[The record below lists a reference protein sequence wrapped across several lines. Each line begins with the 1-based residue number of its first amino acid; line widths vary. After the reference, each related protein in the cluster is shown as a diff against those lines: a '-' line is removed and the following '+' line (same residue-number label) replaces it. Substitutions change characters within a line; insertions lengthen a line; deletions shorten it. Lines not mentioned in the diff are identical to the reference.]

1 MKQIHL
7 IYSSDARFVT
17 REREETINAL
27 LPRDLRDEN
36 LVEIISTTNKY
47 TVELQDILPQLLS
60 ELGTISLLP
69 DNRRVVVVHNLAD
82 LYRRGFQKKSSKKR
96 SRKSSPEELSKK
108 EPLEILQIFMEK
120 DLPQTENAVIFCAQI
135 DYARQM
141 EVDEKNALIDFLKK
155 SPYCQVHYSPQ
166 KEISP
171 LFLMGEALIARNAV
185 SCLRHFQS
193 INSKDMHF
201 RIFSELLRNV
211 RFLLQ
216 AKLLSHLE
224 KKNLS
229 RSTISMLYLPN
240 DTKQSL
246 YEQKEFVQ
254 KKYQQAM
261 NAFTLRELMRASER
275 LLYLN
280 QYVIPGKNAAYVPDM
295 ALLMQTFIIEFCA
308 GMQARRQS

>member
-36 LVEIISTTNKY
+36 LVEIISTSNKY
-47 TVELQDILPQLLS
+47 TVDLQDTLPQILS

-69 DNRRVVVVHNLAD
+69 DNRRVVVVHNLSD
-82 LYRRGFQKKSSKKR
+82 LYRRSSQKKASRKKSKKG
-96 SRKSSPEELSKK
+96 SLEEPSKK

-120 DLPQTENAVIFCAQI
+120 DLPQTENALILCAQI

-141 EVDEKNALIDFLKK
+141 EVNEKSPLFEFLKK
-155 SPYCQVHYSPQ
+155 LPICQVHYSPQ
-166 KEISP
+166 KEVNP
-171 LFLMGEALIARNAV
+171 VFLMGEAFIARDAV

-193 INSKDMHF
+193 INNKDMHF

-240 DTKQSL
+240 DAKQSL
-246 YEQKEFVQ
+246 YEQKDFVQ

-275 LLYLN
+275 LLCLN
-280 QYVIPGKNAAYVPDM
+280 QYIIPGRNAAYVPDM
-295 ALLMQTFIIEFCA
+295 ALLIQTFILEFCSGA
-308 GMQARRQS
+308 QPHPRA